1 MVLIITLSKPVKPVQ
16 KMTEE
21 KAIPQS
27 SPIPEPLPEFV
38 LVGETLAELKE
49 KNRLRSRHRRNV

>member
-1 MVLIITLSKPVKPVQ
+1 MVLIIKLSKPVKPVQ

-38 LVGETLAELKE
+38 LTGETLAELKK
-49 KNRLRSRHRRNV
+49 KNRIRPRHRKDE